1 MGTMVSIPHRPNHK
15 VLHEAVSA
23 TTWAVIATDGTAHAT
38 LAAMAT
44 AGKKPWP
51 GVELGNM
58 TGVILTL
65 RSEAAGV
72 DGGAFYYAVNRD
84 DASFGSLANDGLRDN
99 EAALVSGSGQ
109 TRDIEGPIRNIWR
122 RKLTAGDELILDL
135 AY

>member
-1 MGTMVSIPHRPNHK
+1 MISISQPHRPNHSI
-15 VLHEAVSA
+15 LHEAVSA

-58 TGVILTL
+58 SGVILTL
-65 RSEAAGV
+65 RSETGAGA
-72 DGGAFYYAVNRD
+72 DGSGFYYVVNQD
-84 DASFGSLANDGLRDN
+84 DAKFGSLANDGLRDN
-99 EAALVSGSGQ
+99 LAALVSGSGQ

-122 RKLTAGDELILDL
+122 RKLTGTDELILDL
-135 AY
+135 SY